1 MGAPLK
7 AHGDLSPSAFSLH
20 QRHSHVVDVRSGG
33 PGEDQAVH
41 GLQGVVG
48 VVILQ
53 GIVDVPARCGQRG
66 KGSTVHI
73 AASGIGGAVGAIRAY
88 GEHRAASQPG
98 DTGSGGKGELL
109 IAAAFTVASQMHHCF
124 ATCNQ
129 GNTAARGAR
138 VAHHV
143 G

>member
-73 AASGIGGAVGAIRAY
+73 AASGIGGAVGAVAAHR
-88 GEHRAASQPG
+88 EHTAVFQPG
-98 DTGSGGKGELL
+98 QRRSRRKGQLL
-109 IAAAFTVASQMHHCF
+109 ICLLYTSDAADE
-124 ATCNQ
+124 
-129 GNTAARGAR
+129 
-138 VAHHV
+138 
-143 G
+143 